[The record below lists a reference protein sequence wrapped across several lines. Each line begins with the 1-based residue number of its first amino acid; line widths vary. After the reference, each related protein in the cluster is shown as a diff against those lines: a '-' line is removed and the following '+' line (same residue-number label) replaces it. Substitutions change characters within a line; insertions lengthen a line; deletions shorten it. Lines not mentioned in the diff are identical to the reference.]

1 MNTFITKARK
11 ADDRIIVT
19 LPKDV
24 LVAQQIEADNLVRVT
39 VEKIQKQTV
48 RKQDTHS
55 LGPDD
60 SWKLLE

>member
-19 LPKDV
+19 VPKDV
-24 LVAQQIEADNLVRVT
+24 RVVQQIEADTLVRVGG
-39 VEKIQKQTV
+39 KSRSKTV
-48 RKQDTHS
+48 RKQDAHS

-60 SWKLLE
+60 SGKLLE

>member
-24 LVAQQIEADNLVRVT
+24 LVAQQIEADNLVSYRG
-39 VEKIQKQTV
+39 EN
-48 RKQDTHS
+48 
-55 LGPDD
+55 P
-60 SWKLLE
+60 EANC